1 MRSKRVTPSRRE
13 SKGQLVLTKLKGQV
27 RVPGQMTSKEEK
39 ERWGLG
45 RINLSETKKSQPRA
59 SNSIGIVTLNYLNM
73 LNFFFSCNFL

>member
-45 RINLSETKKSQPRA
+45 RINLSETKKKS
-59 SNSIGIVTLNYLNM
+59 T
-73 LNFFFSCNFL
+73 

>member
-45 RINLSETKKSQPRA
+45 RINLSETKKKSTQSLKLDR
-59 SNSIGIVTLNYLNM
+59 NSHSKLLKHA
-73 LNFFFSCNFL
+73 